1 MIKCKLFFY
10 IFFLSIPSF
19 AVDIKLKPTKTY
31 RQGLKSESGLI
42 PIELKS
48 IIEKQLINPEGVS
61 YELSQRQNLEMEIT
75 LDYESQFESV
85 TKVYEVKQG
94 QARLDLAQDM
104 VSANGFFNIKFVIA
118 SKDVFLNKLKVFF
131 IPFAQ
136 RPENIKPLCNKV
148 SDITGFYHKILKRG
162 LKLKLQDNQYLKLLA
177 GQYIF
182 VHPSKGKLNLA
193 LLEINDSRKKHSL
206 ECY

>member
-1 MIKCKLFFY
+1 MSRY
-10 IFFLSIPSF
+10 IIIIFILFLSSSGF

-31 RQGLKSESGLI
+31 RQGLKSESGTI
-42 PIELKS
+42 PIELKA

-75 LDYESQFESV
+75 LNYESRVESV
-85 TKVYEVKQG
+85 TKIYEVKQG

-104 VSANGFFNIKFVIA
+104 SEAKAFFDIKFNIA

-131 IPFAQ
+131 IPYAQ